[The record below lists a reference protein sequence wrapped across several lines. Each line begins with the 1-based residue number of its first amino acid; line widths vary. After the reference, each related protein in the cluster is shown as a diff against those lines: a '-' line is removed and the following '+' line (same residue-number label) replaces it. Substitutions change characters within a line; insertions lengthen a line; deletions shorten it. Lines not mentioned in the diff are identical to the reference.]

1 MLNQA
6 SKVTGI
12 GLLALA
18 CGALLVPACDSG
30 GSDDEPTAGSSGSGT
45 SGGSAGSGTG
55 GNSAGT
61 ATGGT
66 AGATGGTGGSTTQ
79 VVTACP
85 GVEPGSASIAD
96 FDAGATEGKYEWG
109 SADQGTMDFWGGTFN
124 YPAALEVTFDDGVM
138 TAAGNVAE
146 YAGFGLYVQN
156 CADASAFE
164 GVRFKIKGT
173 TPMGKLSFAVQT
185 NKNEWATGMK
195 GSCLAPDAQKFIN
208 CVHPSTALTITEDF
222 QTVEVKWADLKGGKP
237 AADAATDGS
246 DVIGLQFIL
255 PWMEKGTA
263 YDASV
268 TIDDVEFIGEG
279 SGTGGA
285 GAGGAGSGGAG
296 NEPVAGAGGAQ

>member
-1 MLNQA
+1 MLSQA

-12 GLLALA
+12 GLLALV
-18 CGALLVPACDSG
+18 CGALLVPACGSG
-30 GSDDEPTAGSSGSGT
+30 GSDDEPTAGSGGSGT
-45 SGGSAGSGTG
+45 GGSAGSSTG

-61 ATGGT
+61 AAGGT
-66 AGATGGTGGSTTQ
+66 AGATGGSGGSTMQ

-85 GVEPGSASIAD
+85 GVEPGGTLIAD
-96 FDAGATEGKYEWG
+96 FDAGATAGKYEWG

-124 YPAALEVTFDDGVM
+124 YPAALEVTFADGAM
-138 TAAGNVAE
+138 TAAGHVAE

-156 CADASAFE
+156 CADASAYE
-164 GVRFKIKGT
+164 GVRFKIKGNP
-173 TPMGKLSFAVQT
+173 PMGKLSFAVQT
-185 NKNEWATGMK
+185 NKNEWATGTK

-208 CVHPSTALTITEDF
+208 CVHPSIALTITEEF
-222 QTVEVKWADLKGGKP
+222 TTVDVKWADLKGGKP

-279 SGTGGA
+279 AGGS

-296 NEPVAGAGGAQ
+296 NEPVAGAGGGQ